1 MESDVIAEGDP
12 MVDGEVT
19 TLLGQGSEFSGKLT
33 FEGAVRVDG
42 RFSGEI
48 RSEGMLV
55 IGATAE
61 VEADVFV
68 RVVLVQGRVTGNITA
83 EEAIEIRAP
92 AVVSGELVCPVL
104 SIERGVR
111 FNGACDMRSEPTSPR
126 EPTSHEGGGAGE
138 AEVEGGDDEE

>member
-1 MESDVIAEGDP
+1 METDVVSEGDP
-12 MVDGEVT
+12 MVAAEVT
-19 TLLGQGSEFSGKLT
+19 TLLGQGSEFSGKLS

-55 IGATAE
+55 IGPTAE

-83 EEAIEIRAP
+83 EEAIEVRAP
-92 AVVSGELVCPVL
+92 AVVTGKLVCPAL
-104 SIERGVR
+104 SIERGVT
-111 FNGACDMRSEPTSPR
+111 FNGACDMRSESAPPPELRSP
-126 EPTSHEGGGAGE
+126 EDGDAAE
-138 AEVEGGDDEE
+138 AENGQDDAS